1 MSFDYYS
8 KVCYYLDIIFNDI
21 KEMRMKKFTK
31 ALLTTAILSS
41 SVMATEVGFY
51 AGGGLAF
58 EAVPDDSRNWKMGLA
73 VVLRGGMTL
82 DVVLENLA
90 IELELTKS
98 VVDSKVNYKGNADRD
113 NVNVTTLA
121 TYAVY
126 RIPVGN
132 KFYVKPRF
140 GIIFPNL
147 GGAEYGNGDN
157 IVNSRDI
164 TFSSGIGGA
173 YSVLDS
179 LDIYVDYTVIGE
191 SITNYGAGVEYHF

>member
-1 MSFDYYS
+1 
-8 KVCYYLDIIFNDI
+8 
-21 KEMRMKKFTK
+21 MKKLTS
-31 ALLTTAILSS
+31 ALLATAVLSS
-41 SVMATEVGFY
+41 GVMATEVGFY

-58 EAVPDDSRNWKMGLA
+58 EAVPDYGDWKMGLG

-82 DVVLENLA
+82 DAVLENFGA
-90 IELELTKS
+90 EVELTKS
-98 VVDSKVNYKGNADRD
+98 VIDPKLTYKSASQD

-147 GGAEYGNGDN
+147 GGEEYSNGDN
-157 IVNSRDI
+157 VVNSRDI
-164 TFSSGIGGA
+164 TFSSGIGGGFTVMDHMDV
-173 YSVLDS
+173 Y
-179 LDIYVDYTVIGE
+179 IDYTVIGE